1 MWMLLLPACV
11 EPQRAAE
18 RKCLICSFQGESTLN
33 PQAFLTV
40 SCYTGMSMDLADL
53 SARRAPVQKFTLK
66 TRVRNLLQTQQAKR
80 VAGRCASGLQRVCR
94 DVVRLRGAAT
104 RG

>member
-1 MWMLLLPACV
+1 
-11 EPQRAAE
+11 
-18 RKCLICSFQGESTLN
+18 
-33 PQAFLTV
+33 
-40 SCYTGMSMDLADL
+40 MDLADL

-80 VAGRCASGLQRVCR
+80 VAGRCASGLRRVCR
-94 DVVRLRGAAT
+94 EVVRLRGAAT